1 MDLILKLLFAAA
13 AVFALTQFAE
23 YWRLRKRSRRYGYDC
38 RSDDAAVMGI
48 AGVYVIVLILGILV
62 FTRG

>member
-23 YWRLRKRSRRYGYDC
+23 YWRLRKKSKRYGYDC
-38 RSDDAAVMGI
+38 RADDAAVVVI
-48 AGVYVIVLILGILV
+48 AGEYVIVLILCILF
-62 FTRG
+62 FTRA